1 MSKHYFTFTFEAPE
15 RDDNGPYPASKDVTM
30 RVCYEDDTSWTSPL
44 LDFAEFLSTIY
55 GYDIREKIRFLDKY
69 GVSDFRSEQYTLTDL
84 E

>member
-1 MSKHYFTFTFEAPE
+1 MTKHYFTFTFEAPE
-15 RDDNGPYPASKDVTM
+15 RDDNGPYPSSKDVTM
-30 RVCYEDDTSWTSPL
+30 RVSYDDDTAWTSPL

-55 GYDIREKIRFLDKY
+55 GYDVREKIRFLDKY

>member
-1 MSKHYFTFTFEAPE
+1 
-15 RDDNGPYPASKDVTM
+15 M
-30 RVCYEDDTSWTSPL
+30 RVCYEDDTAWTSPL

-55 GYDIREKIRFLDKY
+55 GYDVREKIRFLDKY